1 MGTEGL
7 ARRSLGELDDA
18 MADGGSVIARLLCS
32 VCARSTE
39 RAHRLEDGARRP
51 TCNNRA
57 CVQTTFS
64 FLAQHA
70 LRVLVPMP
78 PW

>member
-51 TCNNRA
+51 TTGPVCK
-57 CVQTTFS
+57 QPLS